1 MRVLLAT
8 HLYPPHHT
16 AGVEVFASVTGA
28 HIAAAGHEVVVVTT
42 EKDIAQP
49 DLSTREREH
58 AGLRVIEVINN
69 LFARTFEGDL
79 ASTGD
84 GSSPRSRAG

>member
-8 HLYPPHHT
+8 HLYPPRHT

-28 HIAAAGHEVVVVTT
+28 HVAAAGHEVIVVTT

-58 AGLRVIEVINN
+58 GGLRV
-69 LFARTFEGDL
+69 
-79 ASTGD
+79 
-84 GSSPRSRAG
+84 SRIT